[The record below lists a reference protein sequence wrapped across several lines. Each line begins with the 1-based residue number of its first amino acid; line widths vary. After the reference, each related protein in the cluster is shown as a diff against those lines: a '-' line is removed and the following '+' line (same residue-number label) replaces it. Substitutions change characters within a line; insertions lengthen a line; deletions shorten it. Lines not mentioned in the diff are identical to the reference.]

1 MGVGVVSKQVLAAEE
16 QCVGAETGVRQTA
29 RGQSGGGGAAMRCD
43 AIRDDLRVKR
53 RKEYKANN
61 GQRLMLTNSAQ
72 SAFQLSSFPGRVHL
86 ARRP

>member
-29 RGQSGGGGAAMRCD
+29 RGQSGAEAQRCYAMRCD
-43 AIRDDLRVKR
+43 AIRDDRVKR

-61 GQRLMLTNSAQ
+61 G
-72 SAFQLSSFPGRVHL
+72 
-86 ARRP
+86 